1 MLALLATRRGQGE
14 YRCRRASSHYSR
26 ISVVNL
32 ALLLNLMANGM
43 TTDVY
48 HRDNCIF
55 PRSPSHVINSRGA
68 AHREAGVLDTPTV

>member
-1 MLALLATRRGQGE
+1 MANG
-14 YRCRRASSHYSR
+14 

-32 ALLLNLMANGM
+32 AMLLNLMANGM

-55 PRSPSHVINSRGA
+55 PCSPSHVINSRGA